1 MTVKKSS
8 DRVSF
13 VIDKAPVV
21 NKFYQV
27 ENVEQKLKR
36 LAYASYIN
44 GNFSNSVKYFE
55 KLASSDENNYV
66 YYVYLALA
74 NKELYNNLKEDKYL
88 KQAKIAIEKASTL
101 NSASDEVKK
110 VKGMI

>member
-1 MTVKKSS
+1 
-8 DRVSF
+8 
-13 VIDKAPVV
+13 
-21 NKFYQV
+21 
-27 ENVEQKLKR
+27 
-36 LAYASYIN
+36 
-44 GNFSNSVKYFE
+44 
-55 KLASSDENNYV
+55 
-66 YYVYLALA
+66 LA